1 MPHVPPAVGLGLRRL
16 NGPHIVGGV
25 IIAVAA
31 AAYFALRRSTK
42 TRTSSERP
50 AAHTS
55 PMMRM
60 VDGLSA
66 VAVPKRSSPLSQV
79 EIPQLA
85 RAANAPVASE
95 DSSPQRN
102 WFSHHLELL
111 KAAVK
116 AWSDDYAPSMGA
128 ALSYY
133 TLFSIAPLLI
143 VVIAVAGM
151 VFGQDAAQG
160 AIVGQLRGMMGEEG
174 AVAVEG
180 MLKAAREPAKSM
192 IATVAGIATL
202 LLGSTAIFGD
212 SKATWTASGACRRR
226 AGNPEYGTFCAIA
239 SFLSDLCS
247 PWAFC

>member
-1 MPHVPPAVGLGLRRL
+1 MRA
-16 NGPHIVGGV
+16 
-25 IIAVAA
+25 
-31 AAYFALRRSTK
+31 SC
-42 TRTSSERP
+42 ERP

-55 PMMRM
+55 PMMRR
-60 VDGLSA
+60 VDGPSAAA
-66 VAVPKRSSPLSQV
+66 VAKRSSPLPQV
-79 EIPQLA
+79 VIPQLA

-102 WFSHHLELL
+102 WFSHHLQLL

-202 LLGSTAIFGD
+202 LLGSTAIFG
-212 SKATWTASGACRRR
+212 
-226 AGNPEYGTFCAIA
+226 E
-239 SFLSDLCS
+239 LQSDLDRIWRVPAAKQGIRNMELLAQS
-247 PWAFC
+247 PAFFRTCARLGFLADDFARRERGARGFRKVVGSLVRGLGCNP